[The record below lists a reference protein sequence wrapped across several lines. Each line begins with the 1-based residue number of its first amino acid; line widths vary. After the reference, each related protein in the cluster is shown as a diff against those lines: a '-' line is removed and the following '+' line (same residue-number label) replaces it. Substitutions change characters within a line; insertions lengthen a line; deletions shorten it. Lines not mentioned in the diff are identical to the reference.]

1 MVTYV
6 LCYEAIGKQPSV
18 MQLAFS
24 LSTKHRYGSWQE
36 AVVTGSC
43 FLGSA
48 IALSTTNGAVHT
60 VTRKER

>member
-1 MVTYV
+1 
-6 LCYEAIGKQPSV
+6 

-48 IALSTTNGAVHT
+48 IALSTTMVQFTLLLGKKDKRLYFFAY
-60 VTRKER
+60 